1 MATVDRA
8 SRAEAADSRAEP
20 RASESVL
27 LVVFDNDVQPW
38 RFLSQAPEPRLKTDF
53 ATREGGRVRH
63 AEILRS
69 KSISY
74 TLCFTKRA
82 GRAQIWGSSASSP
95 RNRSAK
101 TLFTRKPDEG
111 GFCEH
116 ASSLKWVYRG
126 KKGWVSPAAR
136 PRRAEACEADRA
148 RRCAS
153 VQRFICPHLTGPT
166 DCPY

>member
-8 SRAEAADSRAEP
+8 SLAEAAGLPAEP

-27 LVVFDNDVQPW
+27 FVIFDNDVQPW

-53 ATREGGRVRH
+53 ATREDRGVRH

-82 GRAQIWGSSASSP
+82 GRAQIQGSASSSP

-101 TLFTRKPDEG
+101 AFYTLTPNEG
-111 GFCEH
+111 GF
-116 ASSLKWVYRG
+116 LW
-126 KKGWVSPAAR
+126 AR
-136 PRRAEACEADRA
+136 EP
-148 RRCAS
+148 
-153 VQRFICPHLTGPT
+153 
-166 DCPY
+166 